1 MNILMVVPNYP
12 YLAYRSSGIFNEKCA
27 HALSEL
33 CDEVHVLAPGPYVPP
48 LLSLLVPR
56 WRAYATIPRYK
67 RENGVT
73 VHRPAI
79 PVIPKVAQSFWSN
92 QGAFLWCRTLVRKLH
107 RRMDF
112 DAIVSFDLGGAG
124 GLAWRLAKDLEIP
137 ASGWATGSDIR
148 VSPSSSHGQALT
160 RTLTNLDLVFY
171 QSRELQEHAA
181 ALLKV
186 RPEQLP
192 CGRHVV
198 LPRGI
203 PQPPEISSQ
212 TRDRIRRKLR
222 IQTNEVLVLYLGRIL
237 RQKGMLE
244 LLEAMKLAAS
254 RDPSIRCL
262 LVGSRPGFDDTA
274 SIEKKL
280 RADPWLQR
288 RVTIVPEC
296 NPDDIWYYLCS
307 ADCFVFPSHREGMP
321 NSLLEAMAMGLA
333 AIAFAIPAVKELEDG
348 TGAICL
354 VPPLDSKLLGEA
366 ILRLAANPDE
376 RKRLGTKAKA
386 HVMDRFIVRKS
397 MGEALRRLALLTEGV
412 ALEPDKSSDL
422 KRLAPNDIAIRIT
435 NEHRRTNA
443 L

>member
-1 MNILMVVPNYP
+1 MKILIVVPNYP
-12 YLAYRSSGIFNEKCA
+12 YSAYRSSGIFNEKCA

-33 CDEVHVLAPGPYVPP
+33 CDEVHVLAPSPYVPP
-48 LLSLLVPR
+48 LLSLLMPR

-67 RENGVT
+67 RENRVT

-79 PVIPKVAQSFWSN
+79 PVVPKVAQSFWSN
-92 QGAFLWCRTLVRKLH
+92 QSAFLCCRALVRKLH
-107 RRMDF
+107 RRINF
-112 DAIVSFDLGGAG
+112 DAIVSFDLRGAG

-148 VSPSSSHGQALT
+148 VSPFSSHRQPLT

-171 QSRELQEHAA
+171 QSRELLEHAA

-186 RPEQLP
+186 CPEQLA
-192 CGRHVV
+192 CGRHMV

-203 PQPPEISSQ
+203 PRPPQISTQ
-212 TRDRIRRKLR
+212 TRDRIRSKWR
-222 IQTNEVLVLYLGRIL
+222 IRADEVLVLYLGRIL

-244 LLEAMKLAAS
+244 LVEAIGLAVS
-254 RDPSIRCL
+254 RDPRIRCL

-274 SIEKKL
+274 MIEHKL

-296 NPDDIWYYLCS
+296 NPDDIWNYLCS

-333 AIAFAIPAVKELEDG
+333 TIAFAIPAVKELEDG

-354 VPPLDSKLLGEA
+354 VPPFDSQSLGEA
-366 ILRLAANPDE
+366 ILRFASNPAE
-376 RKRLGTKAKA
+376 RKRFGAKA
-386 HVMDRFIVRKS
+386 EARVMDRFLVRKS
-397 MGEALRRLALLTEGV
+397 MSEALRRLALLTESA
-412 ALEPDKSSDL
+412 ALEADKSSDL
-422 KRLAPNDIAIRIT
+422 KRMAPTI
-435 NEHRRTNA
+435 
-443 L
+443 